1 MKRTGRSKTRTA
13 KGITACKRRRRCL
26 SFKSRAATTVEQR
39 EGHHGS
45 LYGSPTSMRASQAVD
60 WNVTQA
66 RNSNASQ
73 GHHTRRLA
81 LDPCVTTMSHVQ
93 RARSTSSS
101 PYYVV
106 VWMATDLGPIGH
118 ASISGSGCPCQQQQ
132 QPDGHASAWTDKPSV
147 WRPDFAG
154 YPDVER
160 DISIRRYP
168 AQKRDIPKR

>member
-101 PYYVV
+101 PYCMSSSGWPLTLVQSAMQASAAAAV
-106 VWMATDLGPIGH
+106 H
-118 ASISGSGCPCQQQQ
+118 ASSSSNPTGTRRHGRRS
-132 QPDGHASAWTDKPSV
+132 HRKPSSGT
-147 WRPDFAG
+147 FC
-154 YPDVER
+154 ER
-160 DISIRRYP
+160 NFT
-168 AQKRDIPKR
+168 